1 MNDILIMIM
10 HIFTPIILAF
20 IVNGIIYIN
29 GWNKNN
35 NNNNKLLPPGY
46 VIAIIW
52 VLILGILGYTHYLSY
67 PSTES
72 WIIVFAILYCLAY
85 PFLTSGLKNSEKT
98 NVFNII
104 ALIISIIVFI
114 SVFLRNKLTSLFI
127 LPFLLW
133 CMYVNIVTNL

>member
-35 NNNNKLLPPGY
+35 NNNKLLPPGY

-52 VLILGILGYTHYLSY
+52 VLILGVLGYTHYLLY
-67 PSTES
+67 PSKES
-72 WIIVFAILYCLAY
+72 WIIIFAILYCLAY
-85 PFLTSGLKNSEKT
+85 PFLTSGLKNSA
-98 NVFNII
+98 NANIFNLI

-114 SVFLRNKLTSLFI
+114 SVFLNNKLTSMFI

-133 CMYVNIVTNL
+133 CTYVNIVSYL